1 MISKTNPDFW
11 KCFHELPAEV
21 QEQARRKYRLWRDD
35 PHQAT
40 LRFKPL
46 FDDVWSVRINQSYRS
61 VGRKK
66 GSLVVWFWIGTHGDY
81 DQLLKRLAG

>member
-11 KCFHELPAEV
+11 ECFDDLPAEI
-21 QEQARRKYRLWRDD
+21 QAQARQKYRLWRDD
-35 PHQAT
+35 PHQAA

-46 FDDVWSVRINQSYRS
+46 FDNVWSVRINQSYRA

-66 GSLVVWFWIGTHGDY
+66 GNLVVWFWIGTHADY